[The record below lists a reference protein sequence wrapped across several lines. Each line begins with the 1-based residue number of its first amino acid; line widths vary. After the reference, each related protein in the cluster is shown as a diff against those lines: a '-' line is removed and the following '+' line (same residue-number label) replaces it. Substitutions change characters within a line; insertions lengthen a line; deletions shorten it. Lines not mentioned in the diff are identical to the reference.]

1 MFFHAPESER
11 RNAFPRRSTPRT
23 GAKKAPPGRHAAAV
37 PAECGFPR
45 REQRCR
51 HDGRPGVHAERD
63 AEEGLFRPRADRRPC
78 LVPHALPHQPQPDAA
93 APQAWGGADPF
104 SPHHGQRLPQ
114 KEAAFPASFAHEAPA
129 SLPGAP
135 SCPLPQVKKIRLRRA
150 CAGLSRFFHPIRR
163 VLRSG
168 PTLLPCRAGH
178 GQSHADQRDADPPSF
193 LPAR

>member
-63 AEEGLFRPRADRRPC
+63 AEEGLFRPRADRRR
-78 LVPHALPHQPQPDAA
+78 A
-93 APQAWGGADPF
+93 APEDGAPLSLRCGENFFRQSDLQKDSCPVPTGGHASFRTPF
-104 SPHHGQRLPQ
+104 RISRSRMQQRLKHGAARILFPRIMVNGFRRKKPPFPLPSLTKRLRLCRAPHH
-114 KEAAFPASFAHEAPA
+114 A
-129 SLPGAP
+129 
-135 SCPLPQVKKIRLRRA
+135 
-150 CAGLSRFFHPIRR
+150 
-163 VLRSG
+163 
-168 PTLLPCRAGH
+168 PCRKLKKSG
-178 GQSHADQRDADPPSF
+178 
-193 LPAR
+193 